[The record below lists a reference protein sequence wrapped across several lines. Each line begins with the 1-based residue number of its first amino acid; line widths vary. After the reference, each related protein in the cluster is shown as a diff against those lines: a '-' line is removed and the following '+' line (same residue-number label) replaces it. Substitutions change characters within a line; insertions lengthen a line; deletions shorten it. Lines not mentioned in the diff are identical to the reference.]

1 VGCTKKQCGGV
12 ATTGPRS
19 SFTKKEQLVLF
30 FCDAKK
36 KLIKRHPSK
45 KKLEGIEEKKCELVT
60 DPSNSELT

>member
-30 FCDAKK
+30 FRDAKK

-45 KKLEGIEEKKCELVT
+45 KKVGRHRGKKM
-60 DPSNSELT
+60 